1 MLTPFLLAAIP
12 LLVVYLI
19 REIHYRRFKQHADLP
34 QLQPSFIWGHLKAFN
49 EFLSRGSPDR
59 HVDYVFTEIKE
70 ALGNPSVV
78 FLDLRPVSY
87 LMCIIN
93 GHEVAEQI
101 SRSSKL
107 FQWSTPKS
115 PTLADLQRLTGPES
129 LLNKEGEEWKTLRRR
144 FNPGFAPQ
152 HLMTLLPCVL
162 DKTWYFLGHLDS
174 YARTGEVFGLDELCT
189 NLTFDII
196 GAVTMDVDF
205 DAQLGQSRQSEFIDL
220 YRKLIL
226 SYSGAYN
233 NRIIPLNLR
242 TQFYR
247 WRLSRRIDQLL
258 QSLIQQKFAEQRQ
271 LGSSAKSRSVLSL
284 SLQDTETLT
293 PALVR
298 QTCDQLKTFLF
309 AGHDTTSILLQWVFY
324 ELSRT
329 PRALA
334 AVRAELDDIFGP
346 DSDPAV
352 VRARLLAQ
360 GDEATRRMTYTSAV
374 IKETLRLYPP
384 AGTARMAPPGSGMM
398 VRLPETGAE
407 VCLDGIVL
415 YNCATIV
422 QRDRAVFGDSA
433 DDFVP
438 ERWLGNTDTSMSTN
452 GGGDGLE
459 EKAGGEDG
467 RGGGGRVPASAW
479 RPFERGPRNCIGQEL
494 ANLEARVILACV
506 LRRYDFV
513 KVGLG
518 ESVLDEKGLPVVNG
532 KGQYEVKAELYS
544 TNQITSKPVDG
555 TKVRVKLSP
564 TASGNLS

>member
-1 MLTPFLLAAIP
+1 MWVR
-12 LLVVYLI
+12 VVVAKEKGRI
-19 REIHYRRFKQHADLP
+19 RQVDTDAVP
-34 QLQPSFIWGHLKAFN
+34 P
-49 EFLSRGSPDR
+49 
-59 HVDYVFTEIKE
+59 DYVFTEIKE

-129 LLNKEGEEWKTLRRR
+129 LLNKEVGENRPPRYPLPGATSSVAARLTDSATIQGEEWKTLRRR

-196 GAVTMDVDF
+196 GGSLLGSSSAGERLANTGCLGAVTMDVDF

-258 QSLIQQKFAEQRQ
+258 QSLIRQKFAEQRQ

-346 DSDPAV
+346 DPDPAV

-532 KGQYEVKAELYS
+532 KGQYEVKSELYS
-544 TNQITSKPVDG
+544 VS
-555 TKVRVKLSP
+555 R
-564 TASGNLS
+564 